1 MKHVK
6 EHEVEGE
13 SFPPPHA
20 RVIKHLAAPW
30 TVGAS
35 RLWAG
40 VTIIGPGSSSNPHL
54 HDDAEEIFYVISGT
68 GRIKV
73 EEEEEDIAPGSCIF
87 IPPKSLHQLLNTGQ
101 VELRVLA
108 VTSPPF
114 TATGFKEVHKP
125 NEEGAAL

>member
-13 SFPPPHA
+13 RFSSPHA

-30 TVGAS
+30 TVGTS
-35 RLWAG
+35 NLWAG
-40 VTIIGPGSSSNPHL
+40 LPIIGGGSSSNPHL
-54 HDDAEEIFYVISGT
+54 HDDAEEIFYVISGS

-73 EEEEEDIAPGSCIF
+73 GEEEEDIAPGSCIF
-87 IPPKSLHQLLNTGQ
+87 IPPKTLHQLLNTGHE
-101 VELRVLA
+101 ELRVLA

-114 TATGFKEVHKP
+114 STTGFKKVHAEAK
-125 NEEGAAL
+125 

>member
-30 TVGAS
+30 TVGTS
-35 RLWAG
+35 NLWAG
-40 VTIIGPGSSSNPHL
+40 LTIIGVGSSSNPHL
-54 HDDAEEIFYVISGT
+54 HDDAEEIFYVILGT
-68 GRIKV
+68 GRVKV
-73 EEEEEDIAPGSCIF
+73 GEEEEEIAPGSCIF
-87 IPPKSLHQLLNTGQ
+87 IPPKTLHQLLNTGHE
-101 VELRVLA
+101 ELKILA

-114 TATGFKEVHKP
+114 TTTGFKKVHAEAK
-125 NEEGAAL
+125 

>member
-13 SFPPPHA
+13 RFPPPHA

-35 RLWAG
+35 RFWVG
-40 VTIIGPGSSSNPHL
+40 ESIIEQGSSSNPHL
-54 HDDAEEIFYVISGT
+54 HDDAEEVFYVISGT
-68 GRIKV
+68 GRVKV
-73 EEEEEDIAPGSCIF
+73 GEEEEDIAPGSCIF
-87 IPPKSLHQLLNTGQ
+87 IPPKTLHQLLNTGHE
-101 VELRVLA
+101 ELKVLA

-114 TATGFKEVHKP
+114 TTAGFKETHRVK
-125 NEEGAAL
+125 

>member
-13 SFPPPHA
+13 RFPPPHA

-40 VTIIGPGSSSNPHL
+40 VTIIEQGSSSNLHL
-54 HDDAEEIFYVISGT
+54 HDDAEEIFYVVSGA
-68 GRIKV
+68 GRVKV
-73 EEEEEDIAPGSCIF
+73 GEEEEDIALGSCIF
-87 IPPKSLHQLLNTGQ
+87 IPPKTLHQLLNTGH
-101 VELRVLA
+101 VELKVLA

-114 TATGFKEVHKP
+114 TAVGFREVHQ
-125 NEEGAAL
+125 ELE